1 MLTAAYFR
9 SNIMGPGAVTSGLPF
24 DGGELNYYRRFPGD
38 YASDTKTL
46 SVREHGAY
54 TLLLDYQYSTE
65 KGIRD
70 IREANW
76 ICRSETRS
84 DQRAVKSIFEKHF
97 PLQTDGH
104 WNKRV
109 REEIAYASNKRK
121 RASESA
127 TLRHER
133 DRNATE
139 TRHERDT
146 SASTSRRQNASNPN
160 EFNDSS
166 VRTHSERT
174 AIPDSRLQ
182 TIEKTNSKDIDRA
195 RAWPDALVLLPVM
208 RDDAVANGV
217 PNPEKEFEA
226 WRADCLA
233 HGRKYVNWMA
243 AWKTRIHR
251 YHEFNRGGNSGTRQ
265 TESFG
270 ERQRRQSTE
279 AIGGFGENIAA
290 MVREVGR
297 RLPDAKSDASPD
309 DDLPRSSG
317 RFESERTKSRLPGS
331 DKGGGP
337 VPKAGAHPQSVGGI
351 APRRIGPAQST
362 RIS

>member
-9 SNIMGPGAVTSGLPF
+9 SNVTGPGAHTSGPF
-24 DGGELNYYRRFPGD
+24 LCAEDLRLNYYRRFPGD
-38 YASDTKTL
+38 YAKDTGHLTL
-46 SVREHGAY
+46 AEHGIYA
-54 TLLLDYQYSTE
+54 LLLDHLYGTE
-65 KGIRD
+65 KPIASVEHAMRICKVGRSFKPIRKSFEQRLVESVLSEFFAKTPD
-70 IREANW
+70 GYIHKRVEEEIRYVSSKSCAAREAAKA
-76 ICRSETRS
+76 R
-84 DQRAVKSIFEKHF
+84 
-97 PLQTDGH
+97 
-104 WNKRV
+104 WNKD
-109 REEIAYASNKRK
+109 ADALPTHSG
-121 RASESA
+121 
-127 TLRHER
+127 
-133 DRNATE
+133 RNAL
-139 TRHERDT
+139 
-146 SASTSRRQNASNPN
+146 
-160 EFNDSS
+160 
-166 VRTHSERT
+166 
-174 AIPDSRLQ
+174 PDSRLQ
-182 TIEKTNSKDIDRA
+182 TPEKTNSKDIDRA
-195 RAWPDALVLLPVM
+195 RSWPDALILLPVM